1 MIELYVLFTLSVI
14 GYILNKN
21 SIHVKQNQM
30 KTSINKGEVPSM
42 RNIYESNHSARV
54 EDKIQQR
61 AEKVYDKSLNPKIT
75 GVISKDYN
83 LIKSQL
89 TGEYIN
95 EKDFHSENAV
105 PYYGG
110 SIKQNMNDDTNRVI
124 LEKYT
129 GVSDIPKRKCEVE
142 SFNDMKQN
150 MSNINGMKNKDDIY
164 KERMVTPTI
173 RNNDFPI
180 PQVHVGRGLNQG
192 FDSKPTGGFH
202 QFEAQNLAKKR
213 CVDELRPKLNPN
225 TNTAIG
231 MVDRGKETFEA
242 RTVDGMKPTKRAEL
256 EEIAKN
262 RPDTWYE
269 QTPDM
274 WLKTSAANLKP
285 KKHGE
290 LNVKDTNRI
299 TTSKYNLG
307 TAYAS
312 MHQARKAD
320 PQVKL
325 SNRRQ
330 FLKSEIGIATLG
342 RMGLGPKNDH
352 GKSKILVYKNER
364 DVTSTR
370 VYQGNITSLIKS
382 VIAPIQDIIKI
393 TKKQHDVDNARHF
406 GNMQASHKKATV
418 YDPNDTAR
426 GTIKETTVHESVM
439 GNLKGREALTIYDP
453 NDPARTTLKET
464 TVHETALGNLKGREA
479 LTTYDPNDPARTT
492 VKETTVHETAL
503 GNLKGREALTT
514 YDPNDPA
521 RTTLKETTVHE
532 TVLGNLKGREQLTIY
547 DPNDI
552 ARTTIKETA
561 LHDEVGT
568 SQITGPKQLYVYDP
582 EEIAKKTLRET
593 LKREAY
599 ETNLSAHFYKGKVYD
614 PEDVARTT
622 TKQTMIDKERL
633 FGNVNTIEG
642 GGGYETNE
650 HDAKNTHKQFLSDI
664 DYYGGVR
671 DDQGKG
677 YITNEFDAKNTHKQ
691 FLSDHEYYGV
701 MESSDKKQK
710 SYDDMYNAEI
720 DANKEEVLVGREP
733 TQTSSKK
740 FNSKVH
746 LARLKKQVLKPDGG
760 GGTIHKISN
769 AIPSKEQD
777 SVTRIK
783 NNLEENYRFDITLFD
798 AIKNNPYVH
807 DINAR

>member
-21 SIHVKQNQM
+21 SIHVKQNQI
-30 KTSINKGEVPSM
+30 KTTINKGEVPSM
-42 RNIYESNHSARV
+42 RNIYESKHSTHVQNKVV
-54 EDKIQQR
+54 ER
-61 AEKVYDKSLNPKIT
+61 AEKVYKDSLDPT
-75 GVISKDYN
+75 TTRVISNDYN

-89 TGEYIN
+89 TGEYIA

-110 SIKQNMNDDTNRVI
+110 SIKQNMDDSANRVI
-124 LEKYT
+124 LENYT
-129 GVSDIPKRKCEVE
+129 GVADIPKRKCEVE
-142 SFNDMKQN
+142 TFNDMTKN
-150 MSNINGMKNKDDIY
+150 MTNINGMQNKNDIY

-180 PQVHVGRGLNQG
+180 PKVQVGRGLNQG

-202 QFEAQNLAKKR
+202 QFEAQNLVKKK

-225 TNTAIG
+225 STTAIG

-242 RTVDGMKPTKRAEL
+242 RTVDGMKPAKRAEL

-269 QTPDM
+269 QTSDM
-274 WLKTSAANLKP
+274 WLRTSAANLKP
-285 KKHGE
+285 KKHAE

-325 SNRRQ
+325 TTRRQ
-330 FLKSEIGIATLG
+330 FLKSQLGIANLKGVGT
-342 RMGLGPKNDH
+342 GPKNDH
-352 GKSKILVYKNER
+352 GKSQILVYKNER

-382 VIAPIQDIIKI
+382 VIAPIQDVIKI

-406 GNMQASHKKATV
+406 GNMQAPHKKATI
-418 YDPNDTAR
+418 YDPNDPAR
-426 GTIKETTVHESVM
+426 TTVKETTVHEAVL

-453 NDPARTTLKET
+453 NDPARTTVKET
-464 TVHETALGNLKGREA
+464 TVHEAVLGNLKGHEE
-479 LTTYDPNDPARTT
+479 LTVYDPNDPARTT
-492 VKETTVHETAL
+492 VKETTIHDA
-503 GNLKGREALTT
+503 
-514 YDPNDPA
+514 
-521 RTTLKETTVHE
+521 
-532 TVLGNLKGREQLTIY
+532 VLGNLKGHEHLTIY

-552 ARTTIKETA
+552 ARTTIKETL

-568 SQITGPKQLYVYDP
+568 SQITGPRQLYVYDP
-582 EEIAKKTLRET
+582 EEVAKKTLRET

-599 ETNLSAHFYKGKVYD
+599 ETNLAAHLYKGKVYD
-614 PEDVARTT
+614 PEDTARTT
-622 TKQTMIDKERL
+622 TKETMIDKKRL
-633 FGNVNTIEG
+633 FGNIESIEG

-650 HDAKNTHKQFLSDI
+650 YDAKNTSKQFLSDH
-664 DYYGGVR
+664 DYYGSAR

-677 YITNEFDAKNTHKQ
+677 YMTNKFDAKNTHKQ
-691 FLSDHEYYGV
+691 FLSDYEYYGG
-701 MESSDKKQK
+701 MDSSDKKQK

-720 DANKEEVLVGREP
+720 NANKEEVLVGREP
-733 TQTSSKK
+733 TQTSTKK
-740 FNSKVH
+740 FNSKIHV
-746 LARLKKQVLKPDGG
+746 AKPRKQEFKSSGNV
-760 GGTIHKISN
+760 IEKISN
-769 AIPSKEQD
+769 VIPSKKEG
-777 SVTRIK
+777 VTRVK
-783 NNLEENYRFDITLFD
+783 NNVEENSRFDITLFD

-807 DINAR
+807 DINSR